1 MIRSIA
7 THTVT
12 FVAACVLAITVVGCT
27 PAPQRITEATAIT
40 KLAVMPLIHA
50 DNSAR
55 QGKEVQQLLDCQLSS
70 MCNFDQTPLSHAE
83 QVMTTQL
90 SEHLADYF
98 GDAIMPQA
106 VVNQHFVT
114 MKPGKE
120 ETARE
125 MGIRLARELGADH
138 VMIGLIW
145 RFQQRNG
152 DSVSSNS
159 PASVAFNLYLLEVAS
174 GKLLWQGQADRTQE
188 ALSDNLFNASMLFHY
203 GMKWLTAEELSDY
216 CIQKALTT
224 LPTALSQP
232 D

>member
-1 MIRSIA
+1 MTRSIA

-40 KLAVMPLIHA
+40 KLAVMPLIYA
-50 DNSAR
+50 DYSAR
-55 QGKEVQQLLDCQLSS
+55 QGKEVQQVLDCQLSS

-83 QVMTTQL
+83 QMMTTQL

-98 GDAIMPQA
+98 GDALVPQA
-106 VVNQHFVT
+106 AANRHFVT
-114 MKPGKE
+114 MRPGKE
-120 ETARE
+120 ETT
-125 MGIRLARELGADH
+125 RELGIRMGKELGANH

-145 RFQQRNG
+145 RFQQRDG
-152 DSVSSNS
+152 GPLSSDS
-159 PASVAFNLYLLEVAS
+159 PASVAFNLYLIEVAS